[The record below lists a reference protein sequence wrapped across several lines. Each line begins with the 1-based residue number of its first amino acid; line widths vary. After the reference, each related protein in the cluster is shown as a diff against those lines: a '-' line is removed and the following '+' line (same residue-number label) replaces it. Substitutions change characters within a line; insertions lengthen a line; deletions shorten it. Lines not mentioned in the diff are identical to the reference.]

1 MRSTPSLVLALV
13 LAAGCGKGEP
23 TPEPKPT
30 SVVPPTTAP
39 PPSPPPEA
47 PSPPRSARPS
57 RELMKDHFTAVVVV
71 RDALIVGNFE
81 LAKWNASFLAQ
92 KEPDPAVASWS
103 MYVDHLR
110 AKAAKVADAPT
121 LEAAA
126 VASTELALEC
136 GRCHAANAVTPVFPT
151 LDRRVAASGTRPHM
165 LRHQWAAEQM
175 WNGLIGP
182 SEEQWNDGVGELA
195 EAPLGQDELFSN
207 ATPTPAIVK
216 VATDVHALGE
226 EGRKATTWDAR
237 AAIFGRMLS
246 SCATCHS
253 AIPRAGS

>member
-1 MRSTPSLVLALV
+1 MRPTPHLILALV
-13 LAAGCGKGEP
+13 CAAGCSKSEP
-23 TPEPKPT
+23 TSASKETSPPT
-30 SVVPPTTAP
+30 TTTPTPSSPPATTAP
-39 PPSPPPEA
+39 P
-47 PSPPRSARPS
+47 RSSRPS
-57 RELMKDHFTAVVVV
+57 RELMKDHFTAVVLV
-71 RDALIVGNFE
+71 RDALIVGNVE

-92 KEPDPAVASWS
+92 REPDPAVASWS

-110 AKAAKVADAPT
+110 EQAAKVADAST
-121 LEAAA
+121 LAA
-126 VASTELALEC
+126 VATASTELALEC
-136 GRCHAANAVTPVFPT
+136 GRCHAANGITPAFPT
-151 LDRRVAASGTRPHM
+151 VDRRVAASGTRPHM
-165 LRHQWAAEQM
+165 QRHQWAAEQM
-175 WNGLIGP
+175 WDGLIGP
-182 SEEQWNDGVGELA
+182 SEARWNDGVAELA